1 MRNTNSNMQFSTHR
15 RSLYWLL
22 GLCLLLFETGLTN
35 AQSKRTPRVT
45 NSRSF
50 STNVKSTSSNGVSF
64 DCPEEFGY
72 YPHPTDCTQYYVCV
86 FGGALLESCTG
97 GLMYSH
103 ELQTCDWPRNVGCEL
118 VDSGTSATST
128 EVGNASRN
136 KPQQHV
142 PSRIR
147 FGAAF
152 TSPAATQ
159 KTITVPP
166 QYHRSPPQI
175 IPAQVQHIPPPPE
188 LAVSPNPVVTSR
200 GQPKSLLDSQE
211 EIAKLYA
218 EAQETLPPVEEE
230 ESDRQ
235 QRVYRGQPSTVSQVQ
250 RDRDGILHQA
260 SINAI
265 PNHGKIGSYTFGT
278 AYSESLDDDVI
289 IEHELSHNRLD
300 VYRRRKRRD
309 VSGLMLTTPEETSVP
324 TEIPN
329 DSNTS
334 SEVMESD
341 SANSTQQ
348 GSGETTNNSNNSN
361 NSQEQYDEAAPLVS
375 QLQKYSSKISQSE
388 IGFPYTDADYSEHV
402 EDNND
407 TVTGESKRR
416 ARQLR
421 PFPHAAV
428 KWPAHGYRS
437 VDPPFQQPYIQK
449 NSYSFGSFNP
459 YLTPP
464 SQQAHTNQNYNKLN
478 PGPGYKAYPQQP
490 QQQEPVAPYGKKPT
504 LVYTGYN
511 LSLPP
516 PPLED
521 DFRPIAGNYY
531 GAASSTSSRP
541 PGGYQEE
548 TSQADLLPYLI
559 QQLKELKERRKQIQ
573 TENFAYFH
581 LDNQPIAPTTHSTTP
596 RPSFEYFSTTKSTP
610 QVTPNSHNAQYS
622 TMGGFYNNNPD
633 YVPSTSNYSGKL
645 ISQYSIT
652 QSPEPQSTTES
663 NYFQY
668 NIIANQKMKGV
679 YNTAK
684 LNQIDHAAVKVRP
697 PVTPLQVTPN
707 FNIVSAPNLAYNK
720 PNDLQLIPFRD
731 LSHLP
736 VGISYASNTTIP
748 ESYQTFTKSISSTVP
763 PKLDSHK
770 PPTTAKPQM
779 TNFQFNINEFMANL
793 KASDLAS
800 FNPAVNP
807 LIKYFKQVSNDGSG
821 NIRNALILRRP
832 VSSSTPTSTIT
843 TRAPFK
849 SNSTPTKA
857 SISSTT
863 QASTT
868 PSLKGYKVFVKNTQN
883 QINKHIPEPNQST
896 TTSTPRSRNSGSRT
910 TTTQRTVEYY
920 DEDYDD
926 GVDEDMLPPSRMPP
940 YMPMSETMAPPRPQ
954 VTTNVPPTTR
964 ASKIRPSVQTG
975 FMEATTTRRPFPNF
989 LQFNQPNAGI
999 GVPAFISFPSDI
1011 FQELKQRLPQLQ
1023 GSTDVNT
1030 QSTLR
1035 VRITNT
1041 TSTTTPTTLT
1051 TPTRIRY
1058 TVRPQRVRGQQKW
1071 QVQAVN
1077 NPDGLQRKQNETGRG
1092 AAYAKPGSSNDGLG
1106 GQHLN
1111 SIHISSNTERQRDI
1125 EYQQQQEQ
1133 HQQKSQPYQSTV
1145 RQQQQ
1150 STYRPLEILTT
1161 PTPPQR
1167 PSYSS
1172 QPTLSYNTDYDED
1185 LNAQIEQDNVYDQP
1199 TRTPQRAEAMTI
1211 QALDTRTTASTTERS
1226 AARPDGRNYYDTF
1239 TTPITN
1245 YEETDYSY
1253 SSSAEYAQNL
1263 PADYYQSEQTLVK
1276 TRPSTQAPKSKNTD
1290 DYYLIANDVAHS
1302 TSAFKVDPTKKYT
1315 TMTPTRPPISKSSSV
1330 PIRNTNKIATTTTQ
1344 TVTKPPETTTTTK
1357 TTTLNPSSSKA
1368 HANKNFKQNVIIK
1381 LKTTTSPRTT
1391 QAPSTKSPTTST
1403 IKKPSLPTYD
1413 SNPFLKSKL
1422 QFLAKSLISAVAGS
1436 QSQNINDTRTPTQV
1450 QSTVT
1455 PPFSESWALANDSA
1469 NSSSTQKYV
1478 ETIYDETQNVQ
1489 NVQGE
1494 EISSGRN
1501 FDTIT
1506 SPKFLDFINAAAYGA
1521 SNLVRAPTEKS
1532 FKTLYTRENIYNGLE
1547 KDKAISTE
1555 QNQSKRIQSYVLSD
1569 VKPQSFRPTINN
1581 SSRAASSDLLD
1592 SSSTARPNKA
1602 YEYSLESGSH
1612 GFTLKAKESLNE
1624 ENVSEPLFERPESG
1638 QRLKPSTTTTT
1649 TRLPHTLVNHVS
1661 TENEDIIPTTYAPLR
1676 IWRNGRPTIKQT
1688 HRKPTKM
1695 PLLSVTDLSS
1705 TTAKATTTTIKAPN
1719 TFSSSTERAS
1729 SGQSFTSRANIFK
1742 DNLNRATSNPGMRF
1756 VSPYK
1761 SLESLLQDERMPH
1774 NSLRTTTRTRYANA
1788 PASIPFLQ
1796 TTPKSTHN
1804 SFPTNIIQNNAT
1816 QIVLETMTNGNMR
1829 NFSISDVILST
1840 FSPQRP
1846 SLPRATTTTTAK
1858 TTTTNKIP
1866 TEAALTT
1873 TILEPTVATVVTS
1886 PSIQVSEIAVRARGR
1901 SRYTAATISY
1911 NLDSVDEPTTYAP
1924 KFKIPNSYELR
1935 SSTSKPLLRRKAHRG
1950 RAATSLRQTIS
1961 EPTARSGEKYETYK
1975 AAQKAKETVYR
1986 YQIAPSSAKP
1996 ITAEDTSS
2004 LKRNPN
2010 ENEALISDTPRAEA
2024 LIAQQPLENKHN
2036 NSIEQSIST
2045 ETSASSIQDVHIIT
2059 DRPPVKY
2066 LYSNKYRQKTAERTL
2081 ADSLQNA
2088 GYITTANGRTKFRAT
2103 NVLEQLQHFLSASDS
2118 DESGS
2123 SQFVDEVYG
2132 SEIKASVNEIT
2143 PGFSTNRSAMTTM
2156 RSTTAMSASL
2166 PTTRVPLFAFKST
2179 GNPSK
2184 SYTPTPTISI
2194 IETDATKANISI
2206 PDISTEPVPS
2216 TTTATPSV
2224 TISSPPTTRVS
2235 RVNNALKSSIAAAAA
2250 QSSSPVSTSSTY
2262 QMPGGRANK
2271 FQYGL
2276 ASNSNNN
2283 QHQYNNNNA
2292 AVAAVSVKCSDS
2304 TLSPKCNEIPSRNN
2318 NRNRGSSIFTNQDRD
2333 TAATPNRGTHPPRT
2347 RPTLKPA
2354 GTIVS
2359 KAQEFVDIYRYPPS
2373 RPDPL
2378 YPQPTPDKTAA
2389 KCRKDVCLLPD
2400 CYCGG
2405 KDIPGELPVE
2415 SIPQIVLLT
2424 FDDSVNDLNKQLYTD
2439 LFEKG
2444 RVNPNGCPIT
2454 ATFYVSHEWTDY
2466 SQVQNLY
2473 ADGHEMA
2480 SHTVSH
2486 SFGEQ
2491 FSQKKWTREI
2501 AGQREILAAY
2511 GGVKLSDVRGMRA
2524 PFLSVGGN
2532 KMYKM
2537 LYDSNFTYDSSMPVY
2552 ENRPPSW
2559 PYTLDYKIFHDCMI
2573 PPCPTRSYPG
2583 VWQVPMVM
2591 WQDLNGGRCS
2601 MGDACSNPS
2610 DSEGV
2615 TKMIMK
2621 NFERHYTTNRAP
2633 FGLFYHA
2640 AWFTQPHHKEG
2651 FIKFLDAINAM
2662 QDVWIIT
2669 NWQALQW
2676 VRDPTPTSRINSF
2689 QPFQCD
2695 YSDRPK
2701 RCNNPKVC
2709 NLWHKSGVRYMKTC
2723 QPCPDIYPWT
2733 GKSGI
2738 RSSRIDNE
2746 VEEPSAQN

>member
-35 AQSKRTPRVT
+35 AQSKRAPRVT

-50 STNVKSTSSNGVSF
+50 GTNVKSTSSNGVSF

-128 EVGNASRN
+128 EVGGASRN

-175 IPAQVQHIPPPPE
+175 IQAQVQHIPPPPE

-218 EAQETLPPVEEE
+218 DAQETLPPVEEE

-278 AYSESLDDDVI
+278 
-289 IEHELSHNRLD
+289 
-300 VYRRRKRRD
+300 VYR
-309 VSGLMLTTPEETSVP
+309 VESSSPSSLTAQTSDNIFLQP
-324 TEIPN
+324 SSQASPPQFASN
-329 DSNTS
+329 RNYYNTS
-334 SEVMESD
+334 IF
-341 SANSTQQ
+341 NHGGGYQTPQQ
-348 GSGETTNNSNNSN
+348 PQAQQQQPS
-361 NSQEQYDEAAPLVS
+361 
-375 QLQKYSSKISQSE
+375 
-388 IGFPYTDADYSEHV
+388 
-402 EDNND
+402 
-407 TVTGESKRR
+407 
-416 ARQLR
+416 
-421 PFPHAAV
+421 
-428 KWPAHGYRS
+428 
-437 VDPPFQQPYIQK
+437 PFQ
-449 NSYSFGSFNP
+449 
-459 YLTPP
+459 
-464 SQQAHTNQNYNKLN
+464 
-478 PGPGYKAYPQQP
+478 QQP
-490 QQQEPVAPYGKKPT
+490 QQQQQQAHALPNPYD
-504 LVYTGYN
+504 
-511 LSLPP
+511 SS
-516 PPLED
+516 
-521 DFRPIAGNYY
+521 YY
-531 GAASSTSSRP
+531 S
-541 PGGYQEE
+541 
-548 TSQADLLPYLI
+548 
-559 QQLKELKERRKQIQ
+559 
-573 TENFAYFH
+573 
-581 LDNQPIAPTTHSTTP
+581 
-596 RPSFEYFSTTKSTP
+596 
-610 QVTPNSHNAQYS
+610 V
-622 TMGGFYNNNPD
+622 
-633 YVPSTSNYSGKL
+633 
-645 ISQYSIT
+645 
-652 QSPEPQSTTES
+652 
-663 NYFQY
+663 
-668 NIIANQKMKGV
+668 
-679 YNTAK
+679 
-684 LNQIDHAAVKVRP
+684 
-697 PVTPLQVTPN
+697 
-707 FNIVSAPNLAYNK
+707 
-720 PNDLQLIPFRD
+720 
-731 LSHLP
+731 
-736 VGISYASNTTIP
+736 
-748 ESYQTFTKSISSTVP
+748 
-763 PKLDSHK
+763 
-770 PPTTAKPQM
+770 
-779 TNFQFNINEFMANL
+779 
-793 KASDLAS
+793 
-800 FNPAVNP
+800 
-807 LIKYFKQVSNDGSG
+807 
-821 NIRNALILRRP
+821 
-832 VSSSTPTSTIT
+832 
-843 TRAPFK
+843 
-849 SNSTPTKA
+849 
-857 SISSTT
+857 
-863 QASTT
+863 
-868 PSLKGYKVFVKNTQN
+868 
-883 QINKHIPEPNQST
+883 
-896 TTSTPRSRNSGSRT
+896 
-910 TTTQRTVEYY
+910 
-920 DEDYDD
+920 YDD
-926 GVDEDMLPPSRMPP
+926 
-940 YMPMSETMAPPRPQ
+940 
-954 VTTNVPPTTR
+954 
-964 ASKIRPSVQTG
+964 
-975 FMEATTTRRPFPNF
+975 
-989 LQFNQPNAGI
+989 
-999 GVPAFISFPSDI
+999 DI
-1011 FQELKQRLPQLQ
+1011 DL
-1023 GSTDVNT
+1023 
-1030 QSTLR
+1030 
-1035 VRITNT
+1035 
-1041 TSTTTPTTLT
+1041 
-1051 TPTRIRY
+1051 Y
-1058 TVRPQRVRGQQKW
+1058 
-1071 QVQAVN
+1071 
-1077 NPDGLQRKQNETGRG
+1077 
-1092 AAYAKPGSSNDGLG
+1092 
-1106 GQHLN
+1106 
-1111 SIHISSNTERQRDI
+1111 RDI

-1133 HQQKSQPYQSTV
+1133 HQQKSQPYQSSV

-1172 QPTLSYNTDYDED
+1172 QPTLGYNTDYDED

-1199 TRTPQRAEAMTI
+1199 TRTPQR
-1211 QALDTRTTASTTERS
+1211 S
-1226 AARPDGRNYYDTF
+1226 
-1239 TTPITN
+1239 
-1245 YEETDYSY
+1245 
-1253 SSSAEYAQNL
+1253 
-1263 PADYYQSEQTLVK
+1263 K
-1276 TRPSTQAPKSKNTD
+1276 T
-1290 DYYLIANDVAHS
+1290 
-1302 TSAFKVDPTKKYT
+1302 
-1315 TMTPTRPPISKSSSV
+1315 
-1330 PIRNTNKIATTTTQ
+1330 
-1344 TVTKPPETTTTTK
+1344 
-1357 TTTLNPSSSKA
+1357 
-1368 HANKNFKQNVIIK
+1368 HANKNLKQNVIIK

-1391 QAPSTKSPTTST
+1391 QAPSTTTPTTST
-1403 IKKPSLPTYD
+1403 IKQPSLPTYD

-1436 QSQNINDTRTPTQV
+1436 QSQNINDTKTLTQV
-1450 QSTVT
+1450 QTTVT
-1455 PPFSESWALANDSA
+1455 PPISESWASVNDSA

-1478 ETIYDETQNVQ
+1478 ETVYDESQNVH
-1489 NVQGE
+1489 VQTG
-1494 EISSGRN
+1494 EISSSRT
-1501 FDTIT
+1501 FETST

-1532 FKTLYTRENIYNGLE
+1532 FKTVYTRENINNGFE
-1547 KDKAISTE
+1547 KDKTISTE

-1569 VKPQSFRPTINN
+1569 VKPQSFRAITNN
-1581 SSRAASSDLLD
+1581 TPRAASSDLLD

-1612 GFTLKAKESLNE
+1612 GFTLRAKESLNE
-1624 ENVSEPLFERPESG
+1624 ENASEPLFERPENG
-1638 QRLKPSTTTTT
+1638 QRLKPNTTT
-1649 TRLPHTLVNHVS
+1649 TRLPLTLINHVS
-1661 TENEDIIPTTYAPLR
+1661 TEIEDIIPTTYAPLR
-1676 IWRNGRPTIKQT
+1676 IWRNGRPTIKQA

-1695 PLLSVTDLSS
+1695 PTLSVTELPS
-1705 TTAKATTTTIKAPN
+1705 TTAKATTTTIRAPS
-1719 TFSSSTERAS
+1719 TLGTSTERAS

-1761 SLESLLQDERMPH
+1761 SLESLLQDERLPH
-1774 NSLRTTTRTRYANA
+1774 NSLRTTTRTRYA

-1796 TTPKSTHN
+1796 TTPKSTQN
-1804 SFPTNIIQNNAT
+1804 NFPPLNTIQNNAT
-1816 QIVLETMTNGNMR
+1816 QFVIEAMTNSNTR

-1846 SLPRATTTTTAK
+1846 APSMPRATTTTTTR
-1858 TTTTNKIP
+1858 TTTTNKIQ

-1901 SRYTAATISY
+1901 SRYTAATVSY

-1935 SSTSKPLLRRKAHRG
+1935 SSTSKPFLRRKAHRG
-1950 RAATSLRQTIS
+1950 RVASSLRQTIS
-1961 EPTARSGEKYETYK
+1961 EPTAKSGEKYETYK
-1975 AAQKAKETVYR
+1975 AGQKAKETVYR
-1986 YQIAPSSAKP
+1986 YQISPSSAKP
-1996 ITAEDTSS
+1996 ITAEETS
-2004 LKRNPN
+2004 LPKRNPN
-2010 ENEALISDTPRAEA
+2010 ENEASISDNPRAEA

-2045 ETSASSIQDVHIIT
+2045 DTSASSIQDVHVIS

-2066 LYSNKYRQKTAERTL
+2066 LFSNKYRQQTAERTL
-2081 ADSLQNA
+2081 AESLQNA
-2088 GYITTANGRTKFRAT
+2088 GYITTANGRTKFRAN

-2123 SQFVDEVYG
+2123 PQFVDEIYG
-2132 SEIKASVNEIT
+2132 SEIKASVNEIK
-2143 PGFSTNRSAMTTM
+2143 PGVSTSRSATTTM
-2156 RSTTAMSASL
+2156 RSTSTMSASL

-2194 IETDATKANISI
+2194 LDTDATKANIST

-2216 TTTATPSV
+2216 TTTAYPSV
-2224 TISSPPTTRVS
+2224 TINSPPTTRVS

-2276 ASNSNNN
+2276 TSNSNNNN

-2318 NRNRGSSIFTNQDRD
+2318 NRNRGSAIYTNQDRD
-2333 TAATPNRGTHPPRT
+2333 TAAAPNRGTHPPRT

-2359 KAQEFVDIYRYPPS
+2359 KAQEFVDIYRYPPT
-2373 RPDPL
+2373 RPDPV

-2405 KDIPGELPVE
+2405 RDIPGELPAE

-2473 ADGHEMA
+2473 SDGHEMA

-2610 DSEGV
+2610 DAEGV

-2746 VEEPSAQN
+2746 VVEEPSAQN